1 MGSQG
6 VGRLVR
12 GDVGTN
18 AQTSLMPDSTL
29 FIMPGLKKKK
39 KNPDNR
45 RRGKTIKLYEAV
57 NSVKRDRYRFFRYTL
72 NREDKTLL
80 KTFPEFSSNEEGPF
94 IY

>member
-29 FIMPGLKKKK
+29 FITPGLKKKK
-39 KNPDNR
+39 R
-45 RRGKTIKLYEAV
+45 IQTIGG
-57 NSVKRDRYRFFRYTL
+57 
-72 NREDKTLL
+72 
-80 KTFPEFSSNEEGPF
+80 EEKQ
-94 IY
+94 

>member
-29 FIMPGLKKKK
+29 FITPGLKKKK
-39 KNPDNR
+39 KESRQSEERKNN
-45 RRGKTIKLYEAV
+45 
-57 NSVKRDRYRFFRYTL
+57 
-72 NREDKTLL
+72 KTL
-80 KTFPEFSSNEEGPF
+80 
-94 IY
+94 

>member
-29 FIMPGLKKKK
+29 FITPGLKKKK
-39 KNPDNR
+39 KR
-45 RRGKTIKLYEAV
+45 IQTIGG
-57 NSVKRDRYRFFRYTL
+57 
-72 NREDKTLL
+72 
-80 KTFPEFSSNEEGPF
+80 EEKQ
-94 IY
+94 